1 MSNDSRSV
9 LVTGASGG
17 IGRAVCARLAQ
28 SGRALVLAAR
38 DEGRLLALCDELRSI
53 RPGRYEAIPVDMGD
67 DAAVAA
73 FGERL
78 VDQGTVLDGVV
89 MMPPQ
94 MPPTN
99 DCMPPNDTWRT
110 LFQRSFIGPLGLLK
124 AAIPAMQPD
133 PAQGQRVKVVIISA
147 ITSVQAL
154 GNYATSNVLRCAWLA
169 EAKTLAFALG
179 ARGIHINTLSL
190 GATLTPDYIGLGAT
204 ARRAGGRQLR
214 SAPGR
219 RDLEHSAGQ
228 VRQAGRSCRG
238 RRATARCNVGSH
250 DRREL
255 AARRRI
261 HARVLSALNSRTA
274 RGLVSWR
281 VGCQL
286 CGITRRG
293 CSIAWAIGSGHR

>member
-1 MSNDSRSV
+1 MSTDSRSV

-28 SGRALVLAAR
+28 SGRARVLAAR
-38 DEGRLLALCDELRSI
+38 HQGRLRALCDELQSV

-67 DAAVAA
+67 DLAIAA

-190 GATLTPDYIGLGAT
+190 GATLTPDYMASLQRRAEQAGVSFAQRLADETSNIPLAKYGRPEEVAVVVEQLLGALSDHMT
-204 ARRAGGRQLR
+204 GANLLHDGGFTRAY
-214 SAPGR
+214 
-219 RDLEHSAGQ
+219 
-228 VRQAGRSCRG
+228 
-238 RRATARCNVGSH
+238 
-250 DRREL
+250 
-255 AARRRI
+255 
-261 HARVLSALNSRTA
+261 
-274 RGLVSWR
+274 
-281 VGCQL
+281 
-286 CGITRRG
+286 
-293 CSIAWAIGSGHR
+293 

>member
-1 MSNDSRSV
+1 MNNDSRSV

-38 DEGRLLALCDELRSI
+38 DEGRLLALCDELRSV

-67 DAAVAA
+67 DVSVAA

-99 DCMPPNDTWRT
+99 DCLPPNDTWRT

-124 AAIPAMQPD
+124 AVIPAMRPE
-133 PAQGQRVKVVIISA
+133 PAQGQRTKVVIISA

-154 GNYATSNVLRCAWLA
+154 GHYATSNVLRCAWLA
-169 EAKTLAFALG
+169 EAKTLAFSLG
-179 ARGIHINTLSL
+179 ERGIHVNTLSI
-190 GATLTPDYIGLGAT
+190 GATLTPDYMASLQ
-204 ARRAGGRQLR
+204 RRA
-214 SAPGR
+214 
-219 RDLEHSAGQ
+219 E
-228 VRQAGRSCRG
+228 QAGVSFAQRLADETSNIPLAKYG
-238 RRATARCNVGSH
+238 RPEEVAVVVEQLLGGFSDHMTGVNLLHDGGFTRAY
-250 DRREL
+250 
-255 AARRRI
+255 
-261 HARVLSALNSRTA
+261 
-274 RGLVSWR
+274 
-281 VGCQL
+281 
-286 CGITRRG
+286 
-293 CSIAWAIGSGHR
+293 